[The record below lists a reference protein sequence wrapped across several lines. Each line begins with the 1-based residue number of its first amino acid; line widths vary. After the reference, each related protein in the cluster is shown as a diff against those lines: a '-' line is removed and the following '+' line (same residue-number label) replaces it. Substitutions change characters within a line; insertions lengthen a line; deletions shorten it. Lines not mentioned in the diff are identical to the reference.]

1 MKEKSHSF
9 YREFQFSTD
18 EDINNILFK
27 ASVFSCPRSFSI
39 ANGKGPKSER
49 NVLIYFFRLE
59 SLDIPPVV
67 AGLWLAI
74 ILLGLA
80 TMQSRGKQSL

>member
-9 YREFQFSTD
+9 YREFQFSRD
-18 EDINNILFK
+18 EDINNIFFK
-27 ASVFSCPRSFSI
+27 ASVFICLRSFSI
-39 ANGKGPKSER
+39 ATGKGPKSER

-67 AGLWLAI
+67 ADLWLTYYAEQRKAI
-74 ILLGLA
+74 LIV
-80 TMQSRGKQSL
+80 